1 MHCRKGSIFSGM
13 DKRKA
18 GGFSLIEILVAS
30 GVVCIAI
37 ISVIAIVRKGQ
48 EQMVV
53 EKHRRAARAIVD
65 TILEAPKYSPGKYN
79 SITDGTIL
87 GSFSLDNNFE
97 AKDTIRISSD
107 TISGVPYKIIR
118 AKLQWVEPNGGAVD
132 SVAME
137 RWVPNIPS
145 PINIAPFVANI
156 NGSSQFVKHN
166 LIGCVSPEVYFCF
179 PGCAVDG
186 VIGARITGDWAIDEF
201 DDNPSWIDLQW
212 AQTHCVY
219 KIVLYNRVNL
229 DPGGYEANTAYI
241 TFRNGGAAVGNTLTL
256 SIPHMGSAT
265 AVFKPRVINEV
276 YIRIVGTRW
285 MGLSEIEVYE

>member
-145 PINIAPFVANI
+145 PINIAPFVSFI
-156 NGSSQFVKHN
+156 TGSSRFVQKN
-166 LIGCVSPEVYFCF
+166 LIGCVSPEVYFCY

-186 VIGARITGDWAIDEF
+186 VAGARITGDWAIAGH
-201 DDNPSWIDLQW
+201 DDNPSWIRLRW
-212 AQTHCVY
+212 AQTHRVY

-229 DPGGYEANTAYI
+229 DPGYEAYTAYV
-241 TFRNGGAAVGNTLTL
+241 TFRNGGGDVNTLTL
-256 SIPHMGSAT
+256 SIPHKGSAT
-265 AVFKPRVINEV
+265 AVFRPIVINELFV
-276 YIRIVGTRW
+276 HIDGSTDW